1 MSNDAPPK
9 WSRQR
14 PASMVFRWFMVF
26 AIFVLLALLFDLIA
40 FLEPPF
46 SALVFLAIG
55 WILSGW
61 RMVQGINDYQNLWW
75 WLLGCIVLVV
85 FANTFVRSVMSG
97 KPRQWNV
104 KKSVAATG
112 ICWFAL
118 FAGMCLAGSVHQ
130 VGWLLGSDEPWV
142 DSGNMG
148 RGRATFTEMT
158 YRTER
163 MARILKQHHTPK
175 VWTSLSNPSGGYLM
189 NYVIRTHAGTDGVI
203 RTLSI
208 WPRSSNSFRKLGGY
222 VVDANGT
229 ITPYPY
235 ERMQAILSKPD

>member
-1 MSNDAPPK
+1 MSNDVPPK

-26 AIFVLLALLFDLIA
+26 AIFVLFALLFDLIA

-130 VGWLLGSDEPWV
+130 VGWLFCSDEPWV
-142 DSGNMG
+142 DSGLRFKSGQKWAVTNTAKMVAQMQLKE
-148 RGRATFTEMT
+148 RRLDSWLAEWETLKMDEVLCPIRAVSDSKGFL
-158 YRTER
+158 R
-163 MARILKQHHTPK
+163 AI
-175 VWTSLSNPSGGYLM
+175 
-189 NYVIRTHAGTDGVI
+189 YV
-203 RTLSI
+203 
-208 WPRSSNSFRKLGGY
+208 WPRKMSDFRDVGGC
-222 VVDANGT
+222 VVTTDGT
-229 ITPYPY
+229 ITAHPY
-235 ERMQAILSKPD
+235 ERMQALLSKPE